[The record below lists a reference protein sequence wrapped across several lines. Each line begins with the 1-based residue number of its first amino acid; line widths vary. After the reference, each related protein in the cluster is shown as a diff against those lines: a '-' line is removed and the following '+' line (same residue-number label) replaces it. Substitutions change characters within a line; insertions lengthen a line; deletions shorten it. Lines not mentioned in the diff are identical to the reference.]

1 MPGLARLAL
10 HAREVRAQG
19 QTVAIATVV
28 DAEGSVYR
36 RPGAR
41 MLVRRDGATVGSVSG
56 GCLEADLR
64 ERARVT
70 LATGVPQVVTYDGAD
85 ADAPWALGLGCNGRV
100 TVLVQR
106 LPRARG
112 HWLEFVRTRH
122 ERRRALALLT
132 MFRAAPDGSL
142 AAGDSLAVDDC
153 GSRHGRVPPP
163 THAPALEAL
172 LGEALHRRR
181 TFVARDFAGRGSAAL
196 AEYLPPPVRLVV
208 CGAGFD
214 AGPVVSGARAL
225 HWETCVVDHRPAY
238 LDAPVFDGAE
248 RRLGEPSET
257 LAAIPG
263 DARTAALVMGHH
275 LERDR
280 RALRALAGAELGYL
294 GVLGPAARTAAMLE
308 ELTRD
313 GVRIRAAERGRLYA
327 PVGLALGAETAE
339 EIAVAILAEIVGV
352 FRGGAMQSLRE
363 HPGAIHALASGG
375 EPRVEPTFGATG

>member
-1 MPGLARLAL
+1 MSGLARLAH

-28 DAEGSVYR
+28 DATGSVYR

-41 MLVRRDGATVGSVSG
+41 MLVRRDGAAVGSVSG

-64 ERARVT
+64 ERARIT
-70 LATGVPQVVTYDGAD
+70 LATGVPQLVTYDGTED
-85 ADAPWALGLGCNGRV
+85 DAPWALGLGCNGRV

-132 MFRAAPDGSL
+132 IFGRPPDGSL
-142 AAGDSLAVDDC
+142 AIGDSLALDDC
-153 GSRHGRVPPP
+153 GSRHGRVPPAA
-163 THAPALEAL
+163 HATALEVL

-181 TFVARDFAGRGSAAL
+181 TFVARDFAGPGSAAL

-225 HWETCVVDHRPAY
+225 QWETCVVDHRPAY
-238 LDAPVFDGAE
+238 LDSPAFDGAE
-248 RRLGEPSET
+248 RRLGEPFET

-263 DARTAALVMGHH
+263 DACTAAIIMGHH
-275 LERDR
+275 RDRDR

-294 GVLGPAARTAAMLE
+294 GVLGPAARTAAMVE
-308 ELTRD
+308 ELARD
-313 GVRIRAAERGRLYA
+313 GVRIRAADRGRLYA
-327 PVGLALGAETAE
+327 PVGLALGAESAE

-352 FRGGAMQSLRE
+352 FRGGAMHSLRE
-363 HPGAIHALASGG
+363 HASAIHELACAGASPRDAAL
-375 EPRVEPTFGATG
+375 GATG